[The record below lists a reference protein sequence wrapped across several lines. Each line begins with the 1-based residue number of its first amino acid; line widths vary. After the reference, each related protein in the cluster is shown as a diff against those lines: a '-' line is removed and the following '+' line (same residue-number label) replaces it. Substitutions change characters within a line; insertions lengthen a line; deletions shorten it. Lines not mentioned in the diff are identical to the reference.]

1 MESEHAARIA
11 KMLGEALDYLILRA
25 LAHRRNSATEEE
37 LDKRAHR
44 VFAQSLEEQGVS
56 KVRKFINRFEG
67 QLPLNPHLRYL
78 DLGCGS
84 GEVTIAFSKLGAK
97 QITGVDFLPR
107 SIQQAQALAQ
117 QIGVGEQ
124 VRFICQDLHTWTP
137 EIKYDVLLSLS
148 AFEHIQNPKRL
159 LEKMADFITRNGI
172 AVLAFGP
179 LFHSPF
185 GDHMEGFFRFQIPWR
200 GALFSEK
207 AMIRVRLQCFRPT
220 DPANCYQEIRGG
232 LNLIRYSDF
241 LNNVRDTGWEF
252 RHLMVDTFL
261 DRLPLLRFASD
272 IVVRVPTVRDY
283 CVQYVYAVLHRPS
296 RGSVSK

>member
-1 MESEHAARIA
+1 
-11 KMLGEALDYLILRA
+11 MLGETLDYLILRA
-25 LAHRRNSATEEE
+25 LAHRRNLATEEE
-37 LDKRAHR
+37 LDTRANR
-44 VFAQSLEEQGVS
+44 VSAQSFEEQGVLR
-56 KVRKFINRFEG
+56 VRKLIDRFEG
-67 QLPLNPHLRYL
+67 QLPINPNLRYL
-78 DLGCGS
+78 DLGCGT

-107 SIQQAQALAQ
+107 NIQKARVFAK
-117 QIGVGEQ
+117 QIGVGQ
-124 VRFICQDLHTWTP
+124 NVRFICEDLHTWTP
-137 EIKYDVLLSLS
+137 EIKYDVLLSLD

-159 LEKMADFITRNGI
+159 LQKMADFITPNGI
-172 AVLAFGP
+172 AVLSFGP

-241 LNNVRDTGWEF
+241 LNYVRDTGWEF
-252 RHLMVDTFL
+252 DRLMVDTFV

-272 IVVRVPTVRDY
+272 IVIRVPTVRDY
-283 CVQYVYAVLHRPS
+283 CVQYVYAVLRHRS
-296 RGSVSK
+296 HSLARQDD